1 VLRDLALALLD
12 DPARPWRVSGT
23 SLRTWTYQSVLGVP
37 FDQVDAALE
46 HLSAIAEHFTAT
58 TDHLGP

>member
-1 VLRDLALALLD
+1 
-12 DPARPWRVSGT
+12 
-23 SLRTWTYQSVLGVP
+23 VLGVP

>member
-1 VLRDLALALLD
+1 VLRDLAPALLY

-23 SLRTWTYQSVLGVP
+23 SLLTWTYQSVLGVP
-37 FDQVDAALE
+37 LDQVDAALE